1 MTILIDGHNLIG
13 KIADLRL
20 DDADDEAKLLIR
32 LRSYRAHTGKHLTV
46 YFDPGIG
53 YQSPARQSKG
63 GIRVRQAGTG
73 KHADDLIIRDIRRH
87 RNPRELTVV
96 TSDHAIQDVARQY
109 GAQVI
114 DSETFAAQLSRPLEP
129 DDTRDSPPLSEDEV
143 EEWLDLFGQSDE

>member
-20 DDADDEAKLLIR
+20 DDPNDEAKLLMR
-32 LRSYRAHTGKHLTV
+32 LRSYRAHTGKTLTV
-46 YFDPGIG
+46 YFDPGES
-53 YQSPARQSKG
+53 YQSPARRSSG
-63 GIRVRQAGTG
+63 GIRVRQAGSG

-109 GAQVI
+109 GARVI
-114 DSETFAAQLSRPLEP
+114 DSGTFATELSRPSVP
-129 DDTRDSPPLSEDEV
+129 DDTRPSPPLSEDEV
-143 EEWLDLFGQSDE
+143 KEWLDIFGQSDE

>member
-20 DDADDEAKLLIR
+20 DDPDDEAELLIR
-32 LRSYRAHTGKHLTV
+32 LQSYRAHTGKSLTV
-46 YFDPGIG
+46 YFDPGAS
-53 YQSPARQSKG
+53 YQSPARRSKG
-63 GIRVRQAGTG
+63 GIRVRQAGSG
-73 KHADDLIIRDIRRH
+73 RLADDLITRDIRRH

-114 DSETFAAQLSRPLEP
+114 DSDAFAAELSRSSVPT
-129 DDTRDSPPLSEDEV
+129 DTQASPPLSEEEV
-143 EEWLDLFGQSDE
+143 KEWLDIFGQSDE

>member
-20 DDADDEAKLLIR
+20 DDPDDEAELLIR
-32 LRSYRAHTGKHLTV
+32 LRSYLAHTGKRLTV
-46 YFDPGIG
+46 YFDPGTS
-53 YQSPARQSKG
+53 YQSPARRSKG
-63 GIRVRQAGTG
+63 GIRVRQAGSG

-109 GAQVI
+109 GARVI
-114 DSETFAAQLSRPLEP
+114 DSDAFATELSRPSVP
-129 DDTRDSPPLSEDEV
+129 DDTRASPSLSEDEV
-143 EEWLDLFGQSDE
+143 KEWLDIFGQSDE